1 MPVAARPHSAADDA
15 QRFRR
20 TGPNSGAYPALRMI
34 EPCGVCWPNVLPF
47 VMLPNSHLIYLASR
61 AGAYVTGAV
70 IPVDGGI
77 ATTV

>member
-1 MPVAARPHSAADDA
+1 MNAVAPGPFESQDDGLDAGDFGDEIAATSPLGRIGRPDDMA
-15 QRFRR
+15 
-20 TGPNSGAYPALRMI
+20 
-34 EPCGVCWPNVLPF
+34 GVAVF
-47 VMLPNSHLIYLASR
+47 LASR